1 MRRTLVCAILLVL
14 LLLISGCSSETRS
27 SSPTPLPTTPVP
39 TIPVPISAPAVALTV
54 PDTLSGTPVQPV
66 DPVIGT
72 WTGYGNP
79 GGDRTESVYTF
90 RENFTWTRIDHNLA
104 DRTKSNS
111 LGTWKNGGN
120 NQYPI
125 LFIKS
130 GSSGTFQYDAA
141 KDELFDPY
149 YQETFHRT
157 PGTGSSPPPVINLT
171 LISEQKVSHR
181 EKRHPL
187 SGYLWLIVNITIRN
201 TDEREGYLLD
211 EKGIQVR
218 SDDMKTSYSITS
230 KTEGTLDNPLRFGT
244 IAPGETTEGNVI
256 FAVPEDSRSYALKL
270 VDSRGD
276 ETSNVIFFENSTA
289 D

>member
-1 MRRTLVCAILLVL
+1 MRCTLVCAILLIL

-27 SSPTPLPTTPVP
+27 SSPTPIP
-39 TIPVPISAPAVALTV
+39 TIPVSAPAGALTV
-54 PDTLSGTPVQPV
+54 TDTLSGTPVQPV
-66 DPVIGT
+66 DPIIGT

-125 LFIKS
+125 LFVKS

-141 KDELFDPY
+141 KDELFDPF

-157 PGTGSSPPPVINLT
+157 SDTGSSPPTVINLT

-187 SGYLWLIVNITIRN
+187 PGYLWLIVNITIRN
-201 TDEREGYLLD
+201 TDERKGYLLD

-218 SDDMKTSYSITS
+218 SDDMKTGYSITS
-230 KTEGTLDNPLRFGT
+230 KTGVILDNPLRFET
-244 IAPGETTEGNVI
+244 IAPGEITQGNVI
-256 FAVPEDSRSYALKL
+256 FSVPEDSRSYALRL

-276 ETSNVIFFENSTA
+276 DTSNVIFFENISA